1 MMEIDT
7 DAIRDQLRRDDAV
20 TLEFLENHIDEFQ
33 KNNGD
38 LTDLWLGFL
47 DEKVNEKL
55 DALKVDAY
63 VSNLEMA

>member
-7 DAIRDQLRRDDAV
+7 DAIRDKLRRDDAV

>member
-63 VSNLEMA
+63 

>member
-1 MMEIDT
+1 MEIDT